1 MSESDSDGDR
11 FEEADLAELIEDAA
25 DDSQLSDS
33 DSDSTS
39 NEETNDEEALAG
51 LLSDAVNKNGLS
63 ESNSASES
71 TDEVDGSDVLDE
83 TDDKQEDEADLL
95 LEELDDAL
103 AESENDEDG
112 EVTTFIFLYFF
123 PIHTSLHSLKAVQ
136 SLTEHIVID

>member
-1 MSESDSDGDR
+1 MSESDSDEDR
-11 FEEADLAELIEDAA
+11 FDEANLKARIEDAA
-25 DDSQLSDS
+25 DDSQPSDS

-71 TDEVDGSDVLDE
+71 ADVADGSDVLDE
-83 TDDKQEDEADLL
+83 TEDKQEDVADLL
-95 LEELDDAL
+95 LEELNDAL

-112 EVTTFIFLYFF
+112 EMTIIPQLLFLYLFF
-123 PIHTSLHSLKAVQ
+123 LLIHPYSLLKQ
-136 SLTEHIVID
+136 FNL

>member
-1 MSESDSDGDR
+1 MSESDINEDR
-11 FEEADLAELIEDAA
+11 FDETDLAELIEDAV

-71 TDEVDGSDVLDE
+71 ADVADGSDVLDE
-83 TDDKQEDEADLL
+83 TEDKQEDEADLL
-95 LEELDDAL
+95 LEELKDAL
-103 AESENDEDG
+103 AESENDEEG
-112 EVTTFIFLYFF
+112 EVTIIPPLLYLFIF
-123 PIHTSLHSLKAVQ
+123 PIITSVPSLKAVQ
-136 SLTEHIVID
+136 FLQNTL